1 MMNEYFSIKEENLKK
16 LKEVSNTL
24 KDKSKSKRISNKM
37 FEVIDIDIED
47 MNPDEIIIKDDLKY
61 LI

>member
-1 MMNEYFSIKEENLKK
+1 MNENFSIKEENLKK

>member
-1 MMNEYFSIKEENLKK
+1 MNENFSIKEYNPKK

-24 KDKSKSKRISNKM
+24 KSKDKRISNKM

-47 MNPDEIIIKDDLKY
+47 MNPDEIIIKNDLKY